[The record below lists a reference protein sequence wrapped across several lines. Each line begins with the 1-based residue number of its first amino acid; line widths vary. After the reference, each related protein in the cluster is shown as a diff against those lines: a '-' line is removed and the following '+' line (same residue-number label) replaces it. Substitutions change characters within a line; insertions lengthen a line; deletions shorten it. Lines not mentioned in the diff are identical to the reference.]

1 MLKDTLCGVQR
12 VPSLLLLDP
21 TVDPKSSEYNLADY
35 CVLPF
40 EPLHDLKGHLS
51 KILPDLTKV
60 NQNTALKSETNHYLT
75 DFFKKPNLYGSD
87 YREAIIQ
94 ILHIIVKS
102 GLDERDPLFV
112 FIATIV
118 TSNSS

>member
-1 MLKDTLCGVQR
+1 M
-12 VPSLLLLDP
+12 
-21 TVDPKSSEYNLADY
+21 
-35 CVLPF
+35 
-40 EPLHDLKGHLS
+40 
-51 KILPDLTKV
+51 I
-60 NQNTALKSETNHYLT
+60 QNTALKSEIDHYLT

-94 ILHIIVKS
+94 ILHIIAKS

-118 TSNSS
+118 KMSEIVYSRENKRTPNINL